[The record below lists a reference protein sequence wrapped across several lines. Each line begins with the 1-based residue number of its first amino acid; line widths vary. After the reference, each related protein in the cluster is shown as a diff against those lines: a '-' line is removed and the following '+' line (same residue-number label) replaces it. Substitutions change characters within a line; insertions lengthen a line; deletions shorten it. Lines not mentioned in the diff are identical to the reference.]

1 MANWLGFLG
10 IPIARQRNKDTSD
23 PYRSDT
29 YRSDASTFSDA
40 TTDEGLENKKER
52 PKRSLRKSVAF
63 VFISCAACLFGVYL
77 AMFPPLA
84 KDFWDFMMFPPT
96 KGSIDMSRELK
107 VMTKALHC
115 HFTDV
120 FFNAP
125 DGARL
130 HAYYFSL
137 ANPKKTVLL
146 SHGNGG
152 HLQHRLGY
160 AYILLRTGCS
170 VFMYDYE
177 GYGESSG
184 SPDLP
189 KVCQDGTAAFD
200 YLTQQLHI
208 KPTNIILFGESIG
221 TGVSCEI
228 SQRRQAGGIILQSP
242 FTSLLDAARNLV
254 PLVNLYPSWSFP
266 TPQLENVEIL
276 KKPHPPLLILHG
288 KKDPTLPYRFAEE
301 IMAKASPPK
310 ILIPL
315 PHSGHNANEDMGL
328 AEESIK
334 KFVDSLP

>member
-1 MANWLGFLG
+1 MTMANWLGFLG
-10 IPIARQRNKDTSD
+10 IPIARQRNKNTSRFPD
-23 PYRSDT
+23 
-29 YRSDASTFSDA
+29 STA
-40 TTDEGLENKKER
+40 GEGAKQKKAML
-52 PKRSLRKSVAF
+52 KRSLRKSITF
-63 VFISCAACLFGVYL
+63 VLISCSACLLGVYL

-84 KDFWDFMMFPPT
+84 KDLWNFVFFPPT
-96 KGSIDMSRELK
+96 KGSIDLSQQLK
-107 VMTKALHC
+107 VMTKTLHC
-115 HFTDV
+115 RFTDV
-120 FFNAP
+120 FFAAP

-137 ANPKKTVLL
+137 AKPKRTILL

-152 HLQHRLGY
+152 TLQHRLGY

-200 YLTQQLHI
+200 YVTQQLHI
-208 KPTNIILFGESIG
+208 KPQDVVLFGESIG

-228 SQRRQAGGIILQSP
+228 SQRRQAGGIILLSP
-242 FTSLLDAARNLV
+242 FTSLLAAARNLV
-254 PLVNLYPSWSFP
+254 PLVNVFPSWSFP

-276 KKPHPPLLILHG
+276 KKSHPPLLILHG

-301 IMAKASPPK
+301 LMAKASPPK
-310 ILIPL
+310 ALVML
-315 PHSGHNANEDMGL
+315 PHSGHNANEDLGL
-328 AEESIK
+328 AEESIR
-334 KFVDSLP
+334 KFIDGLP